1 MQKARKKEEAVSSVL
16 FEQHGMRQSLIITE
30 QEEKVF
36 KRSRAY
42 SCSRSETGFSF
53 FFFFKLRTLRA

>member
-36 KRSRAY
+36 KSKKNLLLSVDAAPRGRAD
-42 SCSRSETGFSF
+42 
-53 FFFFKLRTLRA
+53 